1 MLTDSSRIYTLKPL
15 HTLVWTL
22 RNILLKQQFSD
33 FSTEIYPWRSSDLSM
48 IQSTV
53 FVVCWCG
60 TSLLF
65 FCLRRKNCLNV
76 TRTLFKK
83 TLFSFWKYHQQSPF
97 LASGAHWCL
106 FVNVV
111 LASFHLFISSC
122 LILYRDRRRCGT
134 VVRPNIWHQ
143 RLPWTSW
150 FFGCHL
156 LPLFSHFQPFPHFI
170 DRMLPKLRHLWGTW
184 VTLLIVAHRLAIN
197 AEIWFVFLSTHTSL
211 LCHFNF
217 SIICFFSLIS
227 VCRQISHFFF
237 YCLIFVSTFPSTRR
251 NLCDRKLTTT
261 CLIRVKLNW
270 SVGLNCC

>member
-106 FVNVV
+106 FVKRC
-111 LASFHLFISSC
+111 LGIFSS
-122 LILYRDRRRCGT
+122 L
-134 VVRPNIWHQ
+134 
-143 RLPWTSW
+143 
-150 FFGCHL
+150 
-156 LPLFSHFQPFPHFI
+156 HFQ
-170 DRMLPKLRHLWGTW
+170 LPDFVSRPTALWHRRQTQYL
-184 VTLLIVAHRLAIN
+184 TSTAPLNLLIFWLPSSS
-197 AEIWFVFLSTHTSL
+197 FVFSLST
-211 LCHFNF
+211 F
-217 SIICFFSLIS
+217 SAFHRSNAS
-227 VCRQISHFFF
+227 
-237 YCLIFVSTFPSTRR
+237 
-251 NLCDRKLTTT
+251 
-261 CLIRVKLNW
+261 
-270 SVGLNCC
+270 